1 MRQLFPRCAR
11 FLCLLAVVGT
21 AFAAAGAPGAM
32 AQTPPQPAPGEA
44 AEEAPEAAVRRPKK
58 PEKPPPVNLV
68 VRVGHENITREGRL
82 TPIQVTLDN
91 NEDGFT
97 GRLELRSVGP
107 GPTRV
112 TEMPIDLPKGGQ
124 KQYTLFARLTR
135 DDSNA
140 QLASGELL
148 VFAGR
153 RMIARE
159 LLAPRYVTD
168 AALVVSSSGEG
179 AGLQFAADDEKF
191 TVVHRSPDQ
200 LPTQWPGYEPADL
213 VALNGVA
220 WSAMSDDQKRALR
233 IWVERGGRAILC
245 GERTA
250 EWSDPEG
257 RALAGVVPTDIASEP
272 RLDCI
277 AELGGTPY
285 EGRAGSILTLSGPL
299 NPGAIDVR
307 REGNRPLIVVRSAV
321 HGRVVWLGF
330 DPFRE
335 NLRVG
340 WDGYFTFWTRLIEL
354 ARGGQEAPEFPPGAE
369 EGRQAASAL
378 PKLPAP
384 PLLAVGVFGVVYAAI
399 FGPLNIW
406 VLRRLRRTVKS
417 WLFMPALALGMTLAV
432 LFVGQRWGN
441 ARIVL
446 NSLSVLSTAVG
457 GRTASEYSYVG
468 LFSPTN
474 RSFDLAVDDAAPE
487 LSDQGVAST
496 GVPAPGSSDLGMAD
510 MGGALDLAW
519 PTHQEDGVVQWDAVA
534 LQLFS
539 VRLLEQRRPRDLGG
553 SVEVRLDGRLAGTV
567 KNGTLL
573 PLRNA
578 YLYRRRRY
586 QMLGELQPG
595 AQVRVDPARWVK
607 ALEAPKDLA
616 GTGAALENRRF
627 QESVAR
633 LWNSPESLI
642 PGGGGQRSGNAAR
655 NDAWLVAECPDYRG
669 GLEVSGVSF
678 NNRSALLVARV
689 PGGFAD

>member
-1 MRQLFPRCAR
+1 MSLKTSRCVRPLR
-11 FLCLLAVVGT
+11 FLVL
-21 AFAAAGAPGAM
+21 AGAVAALASVPAVF
-32 AQTPPQPAPGEA
+32 AQAPSQTAPGGGGA
-44 AEEAPEAAVRRPKK
+44 GEEPVRRSRK

-68 VRVGHENITREGRL
+68 VRVGHDNTTREGHI
-82 TPIQVTLDN
+82 TPVQVDLAN
-91 NEDGFT
+91 NEEGFT
-97 GRLELRSVGP
+97 GRIELRSFGP
-107 GPTRV
+107 GAVRV
-112 TEMPIDLPKGGQ
+112 TDMPIDLPKGGQ
-124 KQYTLFARLTR
+124 KQYTLFARLNR
-135 DDSNA
+135 DDTNA

-148 VFAGR
+148 VFSGR

-159 LLAPRYVTD
+159 VLTPSYVTD
-168 AALVVSSSGEG
+168 AALVLSASGEG
-179 AGLQFAADDEKF
+179 AGLQFVADDEKF
-191 TVVHRSPDQ
+191 KVVHRPAEQ

-213 VALNGVA
+213 VALNGTA

-233 IWVERGGRAILC
+233 IWVERGGKAILC

-257 RALAGVVPTDIASEP
+257 RALAGVVPTEIASEP
-272 RLDCI
+272 RLDCV
-277 AELGGTPY
+277 AELGGTAY
-285 EGRAGSILTLSGPL
+285 EGRTGSILTLSGPL
-299 NPGAIDVR
+299 NTGAIDVR

-340 WDGYFTFWTRLIEL
+340 WDGYFPFWERLIEL
-354 ARGGQEAPEFPPGAE
+354 ARGGTEVPELPPGAE
-369 EGRQAASAL
+369 EGRQAAASL

-384 PLLAVGVFGVVYAAI
+384 PLLAVGVFGVVYAVI

-417 WLFMPALALGMTLAV
+417 WLFMPALALGMTLLV

-446 NSLSVLSTAVG
+446 NSLSVLSTSAG
-457 GRTASEYSYVG
+457 GRTASEYNYVG

-487 LSDQGVAST
+487 LADQGVAAT
-496 GVPAPGSSDLGMAD
+496 GAEMSAGAVAEASDV
-510 MGGALDLAW
+510 GGALDLSW
-519 PTHQEDGVVQWDAVA
+519 PTHQEDGTVRWDAVA

-553 SVEVRLDGRLAGTV
+553 SLEIRLDGRLAGTV
-567 KNGTLL
+567 KNGTQV

-595 AQVRVDPARWVK
+595 TQVQVDADKWVK
-607 ALEAPKDLA
+607 ELEAAKDLA

-633 LWNSPESLI
+633 LWSSPESLI
-642 PGGGGQRSGNAAR
+642 LGESGDPAGRGGR
-655 NDAWLVAECPDYRG
+655 NEAWLVAECPDYRG
-669 GLEVSGVSF
+669 GLEVDGVSF
-678 NNRSALLVARV
+678 NNRGALLVVRIPRGYV
-689 PGGFAD
+689 D